1 MLYYDARSKT
11 ELIAA
16 TIEANKEAT
25 TERDYYVLTRGPP
38 PLEKFLLLLPL
49 EDLGP

>member
-1 MLYYDARSKT
+1 MLYYYARSKT
-11 ELIAA
+11 ELFAA
-16 TIEANKEAT
+16 EIEANKEANA
-25 TERDYYVLTRGPP
+25 ERDYVLARCPP